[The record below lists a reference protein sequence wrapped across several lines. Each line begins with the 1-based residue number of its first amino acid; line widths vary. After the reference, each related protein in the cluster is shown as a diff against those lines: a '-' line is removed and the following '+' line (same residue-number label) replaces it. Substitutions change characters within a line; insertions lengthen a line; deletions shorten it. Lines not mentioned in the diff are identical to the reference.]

1 VTDSGVPVQACAEP
15 RFDAATLEALMKVP
29 LHAACAWLT
38 ILVCGCGAQTLD
50 AGSNTDAGAFVQ
62 PPGVRWAQ
70 APTNDLDE
78 TCLPGGPT
86 SVVGSWLGHF
96 DNYVFPSGSNEIRI
110 DLIDADPA
118 DQPNAPC
125 GKIVFGGGDPPP
137 LPTDPTAFYPPG
149 YAPTT
154 IDLGDDAGSVLSY
167 NPQRTLYEGFRYDFA
182 GYELDSS
189 VDGGHVQLGIMTLQ
203 IYKAWC
209 EMQLSYYQ
217 SPTTLAPNAYDCV
230 PSHSGSIGGPTEGCK
245 LVSGPSLA
253 DATPVSCAQIDLCT
267 ACSCQPNGCTLASVT
282 ADVHLDIQF
291 QGDAGSGSAS
301 IPLDGIQAFTLQRA
315 P

>member
-1 VTDSGVPVQACAEP
+1 
-15 RFDAATLEALMKVP
+15 MKVP
-29 LHAACAWLT
+29 LHAVHAWLT

-50 AGSNTDAGAFVQ
+50 AGSNTDAGAVA
-62 PPGVRWAQ
+62 PPSGVRWSQ
-70 APTNDLDE
+70 PPSNDLGE
-78 TCLPGGPT
+78 TCSPGGPT

-110 DLIDADPA
+110 DLIEANNPA
-118 DQPNAPC
+118 DSPNAPC

-149 YAPTT
+149 YAPAT
-154 IDLGDDAGSVLSY
+154 IEIGHDAGSTLVY
-167 NPQRTLYEGFRYDFA
+167 HPQRTVYEGFRYDFA
-182 GYELDSS
+182 GYGLDSS
-189 VDGGHVQLGIMTLQ
+189 VDGGHVELGIMTLQ

-217 SPTTLAPNAYDCV
+217 SAATLGVNAYDCV
-230 PSHSGSIGGPTEGCK
+230 PSHSGEVGGPVEGCK
-245 LVSGPSLA
+245 LVSSGPSPAASLA
-253 DATPVSCAQIDLCT
+253 NATPVSCAQVALCS
-267 ACSCQPNGCTLASVT
+267 ACSCQPNGCTLAPVT

-291 QGDAGSGSAS
+291 QGDTGSGIAS
-301 IPLDGIQAFTLQRA
+301 FPSDGIQAFTLQRA